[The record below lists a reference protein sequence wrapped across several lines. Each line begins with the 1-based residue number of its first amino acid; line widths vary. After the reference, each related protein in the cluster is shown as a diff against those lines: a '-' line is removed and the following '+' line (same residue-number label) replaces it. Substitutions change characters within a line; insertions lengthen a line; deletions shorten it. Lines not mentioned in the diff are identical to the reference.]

1 MKVWTLLNTGLVPK
15 SAFENAIVKAWAGG
29 LFADPT
35 INTIE
40 YNVSGSLA
48 TTPSGFSGF
57 NFQLSHLVAPPPAGP
72 TSILG
77 SLFYALNGTPTPGQ
91 TLRFQVS
98 ATANLSDGLQVSELE
113 DLGGGVVF
121 RINGRETGEDGRP
134 GRYHPAFLELK
145 NDGTGRI
152 QNANNQGG
160 INPSTQEVVNV
171 DFGEEYITDLTFNPG
186 RFTIG
191 IPEPDS
197 MILVG
202 LSGLL
207 LVIRRRR

>member
-1 MKVWTLLNTGLVPK
+1 MSLPTPLLLGAVAAIACSVSPAH
-15 SAFENAIVKAWAGG
+15 AFTIAFSNADFGTSPVFSNVQTFNYDIDLGEPLTSG

-121 RINGRETGEDGRP
+121 RKLLHQYGSARRTSCRFP
-134 GRYHPAFLELK
+134 GWFR
-145 NDGTGRI
+145 N
-152 QNANNQGG
+152 
-160 INPSTQEVVNV
+160 
-171 DFGEEYITDLTFNPG
+171 
-186 RFTIG
+186 
-191 IPEPDS
+191 IPQA
-197 MILVG
+197 G
-202 LSGLL
+202 
-207 LVIRRRR
+207 